1 MADKRDRLVAGVDD
15 LAGAVGAA
23 GGVAAEATEAARL
36 AKADQGAML
45 VAEFSEL
52 EGYVA
57 AVYARLEGIDEA
69 VALAV
74 EQQYLPEGPDSPL
87 PSETAAAIL
96 AAGEKVDNL
105 IGAFAVGEAPTGS
118 KDPYGLRRAAA
129 GLVRIALDRDWD
141 ADPVRPAA
149 PGLRAPAAQGAE
161 LTVRED
167 EALYQVMEFLGDRLA
182 YQLAEEGVG
191 AEAAAAAMGAGLG
204 GAPSTA
210 AWARAIDAARGTE
223 AFADAWTAAT
233 RLARIARKGARRRG
247 RPRRA
252 TTPARPPCARPSR
265 PRGPPSRRRARRAT
279 RRRRSRPPPGWPP
292 AVDRFFTDVLVNADD
307 PGVRARRYALVRD
320 AAELLGRVAD
330 FERVTEGGGSR

>member
-1 MADKRDRLVAGVDD
+1 M
-15 LAGAVGAA
+15 
-23 GGVAAEATEAARL
+23 GGV
-36 AKADQGAML
+36 
-45 VAEFSEL
+45 
-52 EGYVA
+52 
-57 AVYARLEGIDEA
+57 DEA

-74 EQQYLPEGPDSPL
+74 EEQYLPEGPDSPL
-87 PSETAAAIL
+87 PSETAGAIL

-141 ADPVRPAA
+141 ADPCDLLRPAY
-149 PGLRAPAAQGAE
+149 GRLAAQGAE
-161 LTVRED
+161 LTVPED
-167 EALYQVMEFLGDRLA
+167 EAVYQVVEFLGDRLA
-182 YQLAEEGVG
+182 YLLADEGVG

-210 AWARAIDAARGTE
+210 AWARGLDAARGTE

-233 RLARIARKGARRRG
+233 RLARIARKGPGDEIAPSPGDDPGEAALRE
-247 RPRRA
+247 A
-252 TTPARPPCARPSR
+252 VEAARPAIEAAREARDPSAALAAA
-265 PRGPPSRRRARRAT
+265 GGLA
-279 RRRRSRPPPGWPP
+279 P